1 MNRHDFA
8 LIMATLTTLGVV
20 AAYDSYKRDNENKCY
35 TKGKIVDVGR
45 CDSQGLC
52 GVMFQDL
59 SGILIEQGLAKYP
72 IVNGTSCIIREDRP

>member
-1 MNRHDFA
+1 MNSHVFA
-8 LIMATLTTLGVV
+8 LIMATLTTTGVV
-20 AAYDSYKRDNENKCY
+20 GAYYSYKRDNENKCY

-59 SGILIEQGLAKYP
+59 RSDSVKQGLARYP
-72 IVNGTSCIIREDRP
+72 VANGTSCIVRGD